1 MSLDSC
7 GRAQACRR
15 GPSAPARAPLSTAA
29 AAVAVLLELKLL
41 LREFIVAVVRAR
53 PAGVRAA
60 AGPRAR
66 PSRPGRGPVRRST
79 DRDAIIGP
87 GALSMY
93 VPLPRRPSRARRAFE
108 LNYKNGCAA
117 GAAPEHHRVAFSQ
130 KTRFLPHPRWNTG
143 REASEINR
151 QREIS
156 ACAKR

>member
-1 MSLDSC
+1 MGSLHASDPLPC
-7 GRAQACRR
+7 GERVRVRAVSTVGRR
-15 GPSAPARAPLSTAA
+15 
-29 AAVAVLLELKLL
+29 
-41 LREFIVAVVRAR
+41 FDVRAR